1 MSGTLA
7 EFKQLVDAE
16 QYLDFFQIP
25 YDSHFVNVNRLH
37 ILRKFS
43 GFIAAIDEVTPDLSD
58 RDRLDRY
65 KTALQEAYATFI
77 TSSPGEEKL
86 FKVFY
91 RPAQNVVLLS
101 EIGVD

>member
-25 YDSHFVNVNRLH
+25 YNPHFVNVNRLH

-43 GFIAAIDEVTPDLSD
+43 SFIMAIDAAAPNLSD

-65 KTALQEAYATFI
+65 KTALQEAYNVFI
-77 TSSPGEEKL
+77 TSSPGQEKL
-86 FKVFY
+86 FKVFS